1 MNHEVIEIMDRLE
14 VQSALSKGA
23 AEAWK
28 TSHLRD
34 SQGDIVSWLP
44 ITSLNSQQSPIGLS
58 ADGYWVIS
66 AKDNTVVELLEG
78 KPPVFLLPA
87 LERPYSE
94 MVELIKTALEALK
107 LPSQLI
113 EWFPVEEIII
123 LGLTGGLD
131 YWADLALNWLEVLP
145 LNERI
150 VETLKNTTNA
160 KWASQGVR
168 QRAQRLARRWTPR

>member
-1 MNHEVIEIMDRLE
+1 MDRLE
-14 VQSALSKGA
+14 VQKALSKGA
-23 AEAWK
+23 AETWK

-44 ITSLNSQQSPIGLS
+44 IGSLNSRESPIGLS
-58 ADGYWVIS
+58 ADGYWVVS
-66 AKDNTVVELLEG
+66 AKDNTVVKLLEG
-78 KPPVFLLPA
+78 QPPVFLLPA

-94 MVELIKTALEALK
+94 IVELIQTSLETLQ
-107 LPSQLI
+107 LSPQLI

-131 YWADLALNWLEVLP
+131 YWADLALNWLEVFP
-145 LNERI
+145 PNQRI
-150 VETLKNTTNA
+150 VDALRNTTNA

-168 QRAQRLARRWTPR
+168 QRAQRLARCWTGGSTR